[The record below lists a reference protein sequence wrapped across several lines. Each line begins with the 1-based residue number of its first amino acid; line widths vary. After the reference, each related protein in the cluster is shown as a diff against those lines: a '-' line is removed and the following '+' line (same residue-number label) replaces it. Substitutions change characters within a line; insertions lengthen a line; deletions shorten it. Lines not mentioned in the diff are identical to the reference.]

1 MAKKLWLGE
10 VSPLFQTELT
20 SCGIPG
26 TSLMYFWGKK
36 LCAMNLGLIEE
47 GENLSPERKGGDF
60 REALTETC
68 LGVENGVV
76 FPERS
81 HGITIVTRA
90 VAEYVIV
97 AFVFPHSVHVIIFF
111 RISFDLQRYMLNFK
125 LKNFPL

>member
-20 SCGIPG
+20 SCGISG

-36 LCAMNLGLIEE
+36 LCPMNLGLIEE
-47 GENLSPERKGGDF
+47 GKGRDF
-60 REALTETC
+60 REALTATC
-68 LGVENGVV
+68 LEVENWVV
-76 FPERS
+76 FSERS

-90 VAEYVIV
+90 VAEYIIV

-111 RISFDLQRYMLNFK
+111 RISFDLERYMLNFK